1 MSTAG
6 GGFMVFWVVVLV
18 VLFVLV
24 GFVQAWMHNRE
35 GWWDWYYSEIDRRP
49 NAGHWYYRD
58 KKRRLSR
65 LRE

>member
-1 MSTAG
+1 MSTAD

-18 VLFVLV
+18 ALFLGVARFEIWFKRKE
-24 GFVQAWMHNRE
+24 GF
-35 GWWDWYYSEIDRRP
+35 WDWWYTEIDRRP

-65 LRE
+65 LRG